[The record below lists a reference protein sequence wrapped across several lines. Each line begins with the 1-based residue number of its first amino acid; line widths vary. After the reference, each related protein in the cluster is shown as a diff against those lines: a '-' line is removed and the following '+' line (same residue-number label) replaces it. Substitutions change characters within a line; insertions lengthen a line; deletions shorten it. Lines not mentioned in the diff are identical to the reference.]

1 MLRKNVRL
9 RKEYLMRI
17 EDEKRAKQKYDN
29 KMRLLNAEIER
40 KNVPTDLYRDEDNLR
55 KEINAQDDNTIV
67 PRTHIDDEY
76 AMSFYREPQIALT
89 TSRSPSQR
97 LVTLMKEMGLIFPN
111 CTRVNRGALVVK
123 DLVTHCQQKN
133 YSDLIIVH
141 EHRGEPDGLIIS
153 HMPLGPTIYFGVKNA
168 VLRHDLDVRADPL
181 SEQYPHLIFDNFS
194 TKLGERVITILKHLF
209 PVPKIDSKR
218 VLTFHNENGVISFRH
233 HTFQKTFNQV
243 DLNEQGPRFELKP
256 YKITLG
262 TIGQKEAI
270 VEWQLRTFINTA
282 GKKSVL

>member
-40 KNVPTDLYRDEDNLR
+40 KNVPTDLYRDEENLR
-55 KEINAQDDNTIV
+55 KEMNAQDDNTIV
-67 PRTHIDDEY
+67 PRTHLDDEY
-76 AMSFYREPQIALT
+76 AMSFYREPQIVLT

-111 CTRVNRGALVVK
+111 CTRVNRGAQVVK
-123 DLVTHCQQKN
+123 DLVIHCQQKN

-168 VLRHDLDVRADPL
+168 VLRHDLDVKADPL

-194 TKLGERVITILKHLF
+194 TKLGERVTTILKHLF

-218 VLTFHNENGVISFRH
+218 VLTFHNENGVIQFRH
-233 HTFQKTFNQV
+233 HTYQKSFNQV